1 MTKRCVYCSAEISLE
16 SVVDVCERCGVGV
29 WGQKMFNAIKEN
41 MQGMK
46 DKGNLYQG
54 SVTDN

>member
-1 MTKRCVYCSAEISLE
+1 MGKRCVYCSVEISSE
-16 SVVDVCERCGVGV
+16 SVVDVCEKCGIGV
-29 WGQKMFNAIKEN
+29 WGHKMFNAIKEN

-46 DKGNLYQG
+46 EKGNLYQG